1 VKTLTADGGQ
11 GGAGLRAR
19 LRVIVESDIFTRS
32 IIVLIVINAAL
43 LGLETFP
50 DVMASHGR
58 FLMAADHVILGVFV
72 VELALR
78 MYAHG
83 FRFLRDPWSWF
94 DTIIV
99 AIALVPAS
107 EAFSVLRA
115 MRVLRVFRLIS
126 SLPQLKRV
134 VQGLLSAIPGLS
146 SIVGIM
152 TIVLYVFAVMATQLY
167 GEEFPDLFGGLHKS
181 LFTLFQIMTM
191 EGWADIVRDIQ
202 ETHPYAWIFFITYIL
217 LSTFTVL
224 NFFIAVIV
232 DSMQQTHEIEVDHAQ
247 ASLDAIQARVEAL
260 HRKVDQLSQRP
271 PDGDN
276 NRRGM

>member
-1 VKTLTADGGQ
+1 MQTLTAGGQ
-11 GGAGLRAR
+11 DGTGLRAR
-19 LRVIVESDIFTRS
+19 LRRIVESDLFTRS
-32 IIVLIVINAAL
+32 IIALIVINAIL

-50 DVMASHGR
+50 AVMTRHGPL
-58 FLMAADHVILGVFV
+58 LMAIDHLILGVFV
-72 VELALR
+72 VELLLR

-83 FRFLRDPWSWF
+83 LRFLRDPWSWF

-152 TIVLYVFAVMATQLY
+152 SIVLYVFSVMATQLY
-167 GEEFPDLFGGLHKS
+167 GEEFPELFGGLHKS
-181 LFTLFQIMTM
+181 LFTLFQIMTL

-202 ETHPYAWIFFITYIL
+202 ETHPYSWIFFLAYIL

-247 ASLDAIQARVEAL
+247 ASLDDIQAQVEAL
-260 HRKVDQLSQRP
+260 HRKIDQLSQRP
-271 PDGDN
+271 PDG
-276 NRRGM
+276 RQ